1 MPAGISLAEGKFHEL
16 CRNSF
21 HREDS
26 LRYLPEGALMSYE
39 IRFAHRYEFANANVM
54 SSLCERY
61 DMIAI

>member
-1 MPAGISLAEGKFHEL
+1 MDCGSVIQHRFAASLPFTQ
-16 CRNSF
+16 R
-21 HREDS
+21 S
-26 LRYLPEGALMSYE
+26 LDLSYE